1 MPLLFQGWSSVSC
14 LEHKLKKFVVQ
25 DLVQS
30 QINLRVVL
38 GQILQSIDQPF
49 YYNKRA
55 WCHQHLGCPAFRSSE
70 VLLATCDA
78 ICGKA
83 FLCVSWAA
91 NFKVWWCM
99 YYRYQTNGAHI
110 IHSFCGSHCR
120 RYLYQQY
127 DQANPFRGLKLP
139 FWVIY
144 LLLGVSFCVSW
155 KANIGVGKFKLLDME
170 RIFWNKF
177 LKLAGI
183 FFDFF
188 IP

>member
-1 MPLLFQGWSSVSC
+1 MLLLFQGRSSVSC

-38 GQILQSIDQPF
+38 GHILQSIDQPF
-49 YYNKRA
+49 YYSKRS
-55 WCHQHLGCPAFRSSE
+55 WCHLHLGCPAFRSSE
-70 VLLATCDA
+70 VLLVTCDA

-83 FLCVSWAA
+83 FVCVSWAA

-99 YYRYQTNGAHI
+99 YYTYQTNGAHI

-120 RYLYQQY
+120 RYLYQLY
-127 DQANPFRGLKLP
+127 DQENLFRRLKLP
-139 FWVIY
+139 LWVIICFWEWVFVY
-144 LLLGVSFCVSW
+144 LE
-155 KANIGVGKFKLLDME
+155 KANIGVWKFKLLDME

-183 FFDFF
+183 FLNFS